1 MKESGFMHEQKKL
14 IISEVRSFSRFY
26 TNIIGLLNEG
36 ILDSPYSLT
45 EVRVLLEIKKIQNC
59 TANILID
66 KLNIDRGYMSRIL
79 NRFES
84 NDLITKEN
92 SSNDGRVL
100 FLNLTSKG
108 KNILR
113 ELEERSNNQVENL
126 INPLSESDY
135 KRLVDSLRYIKSAL
149 SQGLNSI
156 KVRKF
161 NSTDIQYIINRHREL
176 YKIEYGFTSEF
187 SDYVEI
193 YVTKFN
199 DHYDETK
206 ENIWIAESDG
216 EPIGVIAIVKIDNSS
231 AQLRWFLIEPEMR
244 GKGLGSTLMK
254 TAIDFCKE
262 KNYKHVLLWTV
273 NVLETARHLYKSYG
287 FNLTESLDNNTWT
300 NHLVKEER
308 WDLYL

>member
-1 MKESGFMHEQKKL
+1 MDEEKNL

-26 TNIIGLLNEG
+26 TNIIGLLNES
-36 ILDSPYSLT
+36 ILDCPYSLT
-45 EVRVLLEIKKIQNC
+45 EVRVLLEIKKIENC

-79 NRFES
+79 NRFET

-92 SSNDGRVL
+92 SPNDGRVF

-108 KNILR
+108 KKTLWD
-113 ELEERSNNQVENL
+113 LEEKSNNQIKSL
-126 INPLSESDY
+126 IDPLSKNDY
-135 KRLVDSLRYIKSAL
+135 KKLADSLRYIKSAL
-149 SQGLNSI
+149 SQGFNSI
-156 KVRKF
+156 KIRKF
-161 NSTDIQYIINRHREL
+161 NPTDIEYIIKCHREL
-176 YKIEYGFTSEF
+176 YKIEYEFTPEF
-187 SDYVEI
+187 SDYVEV

-199 DHYDETK
+199 EHHDETK

-216 EPIGVIAIVKIDNSS
+216 RPVGVIAAVKVDTSS

-244 GKGLGSTLMK
+244 GKGLGNTLMK

-262 KNYKHVLLWTV
+262 KNYKHILLWTV

-287 FNLTESLDNNTWT
+287 FNLTESIDNNTWT
-300 NHLVKEER
+300 NHLIKEER